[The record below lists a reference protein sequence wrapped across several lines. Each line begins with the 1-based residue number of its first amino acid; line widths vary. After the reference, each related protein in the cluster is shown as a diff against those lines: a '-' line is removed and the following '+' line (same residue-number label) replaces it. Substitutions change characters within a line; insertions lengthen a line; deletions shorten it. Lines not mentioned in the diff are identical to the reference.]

1 MIINGLWQGYFFSHL
16 TDFRYF
22 PLEKNGKVEGHG
34 QNRPNILPF
43 EGDVDG

>member
-1 MIINGLWQGYFFSHL
+1 MIINGLWQGYF
-16 TDFRYF
+16 
-22 PLEKNGKVEGHG
+22 PLKKNGKVEGHG